1 VIFANRKRLAIMT
14 HSEFSSRGGKAG
26 TGDAKRRS
34 PEHYKRLAWL
44 GVSVRL
50 RAFAATHGRGS
61 VARDALRG
69 WCNNIRASG

>member
-34 PEHYKRLAWL
+34 PEHYKRLARL
-44 GVSVRL
+44 GVAARL
-50 RAFAATHGRGS
+50 RKWAESRGRGS

-69 WCNNIRASG
+69 AV

>member
-1 VIFANRKRLAIMT
+1 MT
-14 HSEFSSRGGKAG
+14 HTEFSSRGGKAG

-34 PEHYKRLAWL
+34 PEHYKRLARL
-44 GVSVRL
+44 GVAARL

-69 WCNNIRASG
+69 AV